1 MRIVTFGTRKLV
13 NFGKSLYM
21 RLVRTMAFTVH
32 SNVSYPGALGPG
44 TARISDLPVSQGS
57 SSNHVSYHLFD
68 EVSLAAIARVQDKQ
82 ESTDGNVWIT
92 QVDSDQ

>member
-1 MRIVTFGTRKLV
+1 MYTRT
-13 NFGKSLYM
+13 SLI
-21 RLVRTMAFTVH
+21 RAPWDRA
-32 SNVSYPGALGPG
+32 
-44 TARISDLPVSQGS
+44 LPVSQGS